1 MGTTFKGLDNKGKY
15 RIMPNTFSV
24 DGMTFLCGNS
34 GFILK
39 QSDDGLTALR
49 GDIVRVNGCG
59 VGRCTGLKDKNDN
72 DIYENDFLS
81 VSSSFYL
88 VQDSGSGFV
97 AKGIT
102 SGTDDAALTAELAA
116 TTLVA
121 GNLGGTPVWAEAE
134 AGTTTL
140 WGHTV
145 SDLQSNVGML
155 RGAPNWSGV
164 IGTLSYVS
172 TGALARDWGAGYFL
186 VLKFTDLI
194 DADKIM
200 VGLVPSVSS
209 GLVALD
215 EDMNAVFKITDKNKQ
230 VLVVD
235 AYKDADVIRH
245 TFKLGSLILTP
256 HA

>member
-24 DGMTFLCGNS
+24 DGMTFLCGSS

-39 QSDDGLTALR
+39 QSDDGLAALR

-59 VGRCTGLKDKNDN
+59 VGRCTGLKDKKDK

-81 VSSSFYL
+81 VSSSIYL
-88 VQDSGSGFV
+88 VQDSDSGFV

-102 SGTDDAALTAELAA
+102 SGTDDATLTAELAA
-116 TTLVA
+116 TTEILC
-121 GNLGGTPVWAEAE
+121 NLGDTPVWTAAE

-145 SDLQSNVGML
+145 SDLQSV
-155 RGAPNWSGV
+155 V
-164 IGTLSYVS
+164 IVLLNGKNNGIAGTLSYVS

-194 DADKIM
+194 DAEKIM

-235 AYKDADVIRH
+235 AYKGADVIRQ
-245 TFKLGSLILTP
+245 TFKLTGLILTH